1 MIFNWQR
8 EKKHTFVAQGYGQT
22 YKKDT
27 AGEEDE
33 TLLSKV
39 GIAEQMTFYKLEI
52 KILLITS

>member
-1 MIFNWQR
+1 M
-8 EKKHTFVAQGYGQT
+8 AQGYGQT

-39 GIAEQMTFYKLEI
+39 GIAEQVTFYKLAI